1 MAEGLTQLARVSRA
15 PGGAFRHQ
23 GVHQEEHDED
33 EDGDP
38 DLFYDGYNSFYGA
51 DLIYKF
57 NSPKPYGR
65 GDLFLQGEYVKR
77 KKDLEVIED
86 VLSPALVGKHRV
98 DVQDGYYAQA
108 GYGFLPRW
116 RAAARWEE
124 VGLTNKSDLPDG
136 SSLGY
141 ESSRKFSGMVDF
153 TPTEFSHLRLQYNN
167 GSYATDEGRLRGSEI
182 FLQWMVSIGAHGAHS
197 F

>member
-1 MAEGLTQLARVSRA
+1 EV
-15 PGGAFRHQ
+15 
-23 GVHQEEHDED
+23 HDED
-33 EDGDP
+33 ENTGLETGPDGKT

-65 GDLFLQGEYVKR
+65 GDFFLQGEYIKR
-77 KKDLEVIED
+77 KKNLEVVED
-86 VLSPALVGKHRV
+86 VLNPGLVGNHQV
-98 DVQDGYYAQA
+98 DVQDGYYVQA

-124 VGLTNKSDLPDG
+124 VGLTNKSDRPDG
-136 SSLGY
+136 SSLNYG
-141 ESSRKFSGMVDF
+141 SSRKASGMIDF
-153 TPTEFSHLRLQYNN
+153 TPTEFSRLRLQFNN
-167 GSYATDEGRLRGSEI
+167 GSYATEEGQTHASEV
-182 FLQWMVSIGAHGAHS
+182 FMQWMVSIGAHGAHS